1 MSTGTL
7 TVAPADAGTARRPGD
22 VIELSAEWSFE
33 TPPQTLEAR
42 LFWFTRGK
50 GTQDVNV
57 VETQPVASLESSGKR
72 RVRFKLPE
80 APYSFS
86 GRLISL
92 IWAVELV
99 ADDGASARWE
109 FTLSPDGKEILLDR
123 RMASAPRAR

>member
-1 MSTGTL
+1 VSTEAL
-7 TVAPADAGTARRPGD
+7 TIAPTDAVTARRPGE
-22 VIELSAEWSFE
+22 VIELSAEWSLD

-50 GTQDVNV
+50 GTQDVSV
-57 VETQPVASLESSGKR
+57 VETQPVASLEASGKR
-72 RVRFKLPE
+72 RIKFKLPE

-92 IWAVELV
+92 VWAVELV
-99 ADDGASARWE
+99 ADDGASVRWE

-123 RMASAPRAR
+123 GSANATRAR